1 MRLFVSF
8 LKKWL
13 SRFLF
18 RPNRNRFFKKK
29 IIFVINIATEYAMKR
44 LLFIVFSVVFATLC
58 LRAQTLEDARNMY
71 RAGLYAEAL
80 PVFEKNLKKKPK
92 SPTLNQWYGVC
103 LYETGRRAEAEKYLK
118 IAANGKIPESYRYL
132 AGICFEQYRFV
143 DAVNYFSRYIGYL
156 NDRKES
162 KEDMDDYEL
171 LATQAELGAQML
183 SKVQVVQ
190 VIDSMVVD
198 KDDFFLHY
206 KLSSEVGSLHDYHS
220 LTGDDRPGASPVFQT
235 QRRDKILYAVPT
247 EDAGYELVTR
257 IRLGDDT
264 YSEEESIDDLNTM
277 YDDSYPFLLTDGVTF
292 YFASNEEDRT
302 LGGYDIFV
310 TKYNINTDEYSDPE
324 QLPMPFNSPYNDYMM
339 AIDEVNHVGW
349 FASDRYQPEGKV
361 CIYIFLYE
369 KTPEFYFP
377 EDRSLRLRQLARLV
391 SIRET
396 WKDGVDYKPVLEKIR
411 NMQPAEKK
419 TLAKNAIAFVV
430 TDRIVYTTLS
440 QFKSK
445 EARDLFVKSQ
455 ELRRVISANET
466 ELDRLRKEY
475 SAGKNLSATAGR
487 IQELEKLLMTLYP
500 QPEDYEKQSREA
512 ELSFLQK
519 K

>member
-1 MRLFVSF
+1 
-8 LKKWL
+8 
-13 SRFLF
+13 
-18 RPNRNRFFKKK
+18 
-29 IIFVINIATEYAMKR
+29 
-44 LLFIVFSVVFATLC
+44 
-58 LRAQTLEDARNMY
+58 
-71 RAGLYAEAL
+71 
-80 PVFEKNLKKKPK
+80 
-92 SPTLNQWYGVC
+92 
-103 LYETGRRAEAEKYLK
+103 
-118 IAANGKIPESYRYL
+118 
-132 AGICFEQYRFV
+132 
-143 DAVNYFSRYIGYL
+143 
-156 NDRKES
+156 
-162 KEDMDDYEL
+162 MDDYEL

-264 YSEEESIDDLNTM
+264 YSEEELIDDLNTM

-369 KTPEFYFP
+369 KTPEFP
-377 EDRSLRLRQLARLV
+377 RGSLPSSEATGPVGFDSGNVERRGRLQAR
-391 SIRET
+391 
-396 WKDGVDYKPVLEKIR
+396 
-411 NMQPAEKK
+411 
-419 TLAKNAIAFVV
+419 F
-430 TDRIVYTTLS
+430 
-440 QFKSK
+440 
-445 EARDLFVKSQ
+445 
-455 ELRRVISANET
+455 
-466 ELDRLRKEY
+466 
-475 SAGKNLSATAGR
+475 GKNTQYATCGEKNTSKKCDR
-487 IQELEKLLMTLYP
+487 FCRYRSYRVHDIVSVQE
-500 QPEDYEKQSREA
+500 
-512 ELSFLQK
+512 
-519 K
+519 

>member
-1 MRLFVSF
+1 M
-8 LKKWL
+8 
-13 SRFLF
+13 
-18 RPNRNRFFKKK
+18 
-29 IIFVINIATEYAMKR
+29 
-44 LLFIVFSVVFATLC
+44 
-58 LRAQTLEDARNMY
+58 
-71 RAGLYAEAL
+71 
-80 PVFEKNLKKKPK
+80 
-92 SPTLNQWYGVC
+92 
-103 LYETGRRAEAEKYLK
+103 
-118 IAANGKIPESYRYL
+118 
-132 AGICFEQYRFV
+132 
-143 DAVNYFSRYIGYL
+143 
-156 NDRKES
+156 
-162 KEDMDDYEL
+162 
-171 LATQAELGAQML
+171 
-183 SKVQVVQ
+183 
-190 VIDSMVVD
+190 
-198 KDDFFLHY
+198 
-206 KLSSEVGSLHDYHS
+206 
-220 LTGDDRPGASPVFQT
+220 
-235 QRRDKILYAVPT
+235 PT

-419 TLAKNAIAFVV
+419 HQQKMRSLLSLPIVSCTRHCLSSRVRRLATF
-430 TDRIVYTTLS
+430 LS
-440 QFKSK
+440 S
-445 EARDLFVKSQ
+445 
-455 ELRRVISANET
+455 RRSCVGSYRPMRRNST
-466 ELDRLRKEY
+466 
-475 SAGKNLSATAGR
+475 G
-487 IQELEKLLMTLYP
+487 
-500 QPEDYEKQSREA
+500 
-512 ELSFLQK
+512 
-519 K
+519 